1 MAQIGIYEKAL
12 PKNITWKERFLLV
25 KKLGFDFVEMSIDE
39 TDERLARLDWTDDE
53 VREIREEMFKTETR
67 INSICL
73 SGHRRF
79 AYGSSNKE
87 YQEIAKEMMRKTIHL
102 AHKLSIKVIQV
113 AGYDVYYEG
122 KSINSRELFI
132 EGLKEAVAL
141 SSQYGVVLSIEIMDD
156 PFMSS
161 ISKFIEI
168 KKQIH
173 SPYLQVYP
181 DLGNLSAWPENDPA
195 VELEKGIDYISS
207 IHLKDTYPVTKKFP
221 GQFRDV
227 TFGEGCVDFLGL
239 LKCLKRL
246 GYDGTFLI
254 EMWSESS
261 DDFEKEI
268 NKAKDYLFPI
278 LKKAGYDIE

>member
-12 PKNITWKERFLLV
+12 PKNITWKERFSLV
-25 KKLGFDFVEMSIDE
+25 KKLGFDFIEMSIDE
-39 TDERLARLDWTDDE
+39 TDERLARLDWTDND
-53 VREIREEMFKTETR
+53 VRELREEMFQTGAR

-87 YQEIAKEMMRKTIHL
+87 NQERAKEMMVKAIHL

-113 AGYDVYYEG
+113 AGYDVYYED

-141 SSQYGVVLSIEIMDD
+141 ASQYGVILSIEIMDD

-168 KKQIH
+168 KEQIH

-181 DLGNLSAWPENDPA
+181 DLGNLSAWPENGPA
-195 VELEKGIDYISS
+195 VELEKGIDYITS
-207 IHLKDTYPVTKKFP
+207 IHLKDTYPVTNEFP

-227 TFGEGCVDFLGL
+227 PFGDGCVDFLGL

-246 GYDGTFLI
+246 GYDSTFLI

-268 NKAKDYLFPI
+268 NKAKDYLYPI